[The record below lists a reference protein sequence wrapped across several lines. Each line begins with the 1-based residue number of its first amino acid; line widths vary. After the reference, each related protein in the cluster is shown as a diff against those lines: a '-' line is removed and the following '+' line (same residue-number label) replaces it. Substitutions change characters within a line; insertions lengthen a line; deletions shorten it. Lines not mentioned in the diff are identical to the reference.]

1 MRHPRARR
9 TPLDPRIAWANSI
22 RKIVTRP
29 DAINEDGSLNQQFF
43 KPKKVVYAAE
53 KAKWNDDDKENLYK
67 GIEKYGIDPSSWKKI
82 IEEFCPGRDVLF
94 IRIKASRLIG
104 SQGLNRYHGWIG
116 TKAEVEA
123 EYERN
128 KAIGLATGCWKGGI
142 LVENDHGDAMK
153 AIRERDERRRRRA
166 SRPGQE
172 DQTQLEIPRRQLC
185 ASLFEQ
191 RTRQHRAS
199 IRELITARPP
209 RAAS

>member
-1 MRHPRARR
+1 MADTMMA
-9 TPLDPRIAWANSI
+9 TPPGTPGPGTDDPRVAWANAT
-22 RKIVTRP
+22 RLAVTRA
-29 DAINEDGSLNQQFF
+29 DALNADGSLNQQFF

-153 AIRERDERRRRRA
+153 AIRERDEREA
-166 SRPGQE
+166 AEGVAPPGK
-172 DQTQLEIPRRQLC
+172 
-185 ASLFEQ
+185 
-191 RTRQHRAS
+191 RTKHN
-199 IRELITARPP
+199 
-209 RAAS
+209 